1 MPVSSSA
8 YNRLINRP
16 RWLGVKHIVWFNW
29 HFYLLAFLL
38 IVALTLGYW
47 YTPGMT
53 SLLLL
58 LMLIGAILTLFISL
72 LVSWYVY
79 DLSGLYSLYWLSEF
93 IPATGTMINIHAGF
107 DETSALLQ
115 TRYPQNALHVFD
127 FYDPQKHTEWS
138 IARARKVYP
147 SFPGTVTISTTTQV
161 LPVKDA
167 SVILLILAAHEIRD
181 DAERADFFRTL
192 KRSLAPGGSIVVAEH
207 LRDLPNFLAYTIGA
221 FHFLSWSAWQKTF
234 AGAGLHI
241 TTRKKI
247 NPFIHL
253 IVLTDADHTA

>member
-1 MPVSSSA
+1 MSSSSA

-16 RWLGVKHIVWFNW
+16 RWLGLRHIVWFNW
-29 HFYLLAFLL
+29 HFYLVAILL
-38 IVALTLGYW
+38 IAALAIGW
-47 YTPGMT
+47 RYTHGIIA
-53 SLLLL
+53 LLLL
-58 LMLIGAILTLFISL
+58 LVLIGVSLTLSISL

-79 DLSGLYSLYWLSEF
+79 DLSGLYSLDWLNDF
-93 IPATGTMINIHAGF
+93 IPATGKLINIHAGF

-115 TRYPQNALHVFD
+115 THYPKNDLHVFD

-138 IARARKVYP
+138 IARARKAYP
-147 SFPGTVTISTTTQV
+147 SFPGTVTISTTAQV

-167 SVILLILAAHEIRD
+167 DVILLILAAHEIRD
-181 DAERADFFRTL
+181 NSERAAFFRTL
-192 KRSLAPGGSIVVAEH
+192 KNALLPGGSVVVVEH

-234 AGAGLHI
+234 DGAGLYI
-241 TTRKKI
+241 RVRKKI

-253 IVLTDADHTA
+253 IVLTHADHTA